1 MESTWKA
8 HGKHMEF
15 KSEKTKWKEITKMAF
30 NMKKMTF
37 LSFLTIFRARSKK
50 GKKKERKNNFFDM

>member
-1 MESTWKA
+1 
-8 HGKHMEF
+8 MEF